1 LYVCVCHAVTE
12 HDLREQVACGAVD
25 PAAVAVRCGAG
36 TSCGSCTERICALL
50 RELRRDAPLTAAAGF

>member
-12 HDLREQVACGAVD
+12 NDLRDQVACGVAD

-36 TSCGSCTERICALL
+36 TSCGSCTEQICALL
-50 RELRRDAPLTAAAGF
+50 RELRRETPLTAAAGF